1 MNKLGIIAAALTE
14 TVALAL
20 ASPVFAEWTKVIE
33 DGNGNTFYI
42 DFDTV
47 KENNG
52 YFYYWGI
59 LDRLKPDKFGDLSA
73 KAISELDCGTPRKPR
88 YTY

>member
-52 YFYYWGI
+52 YFYYWGF
-59 LDRLKPDKFGDLSA
+59 L
-73 KAISELDCGTPRKPR
+73 TV
-88 YTY
+88 